1 MEQQRI
7 LTIINDLGN
16 RIILLV
22 PLILC
27 LMSANLEASQF
38 NYVFPPN
45 ISLRFADDAT
55 TEQNRLKLSATIE
68 SLLGNLT
75 NLEIFFDSSKDLK
88 IMSNT
93 RTLKNL
99 APENLRKVKILAI
112 KTGATPDELGTWIK
126 MGVRYL
132 PDYPQILEAVN
143 NTSQYPD
150 RFERQKLLDILA
162 KNSVSGARHLEVTRY
177 FPQKAGN

>member
-1 MEQQRI
+1 MKQLQ
-7 LTIINDLGN
+7 LFAIIKEWGSRL
-16 RIILLV
+16 ILLV
-22 PLILC
+22 PLMLC

-45 ISLRFADDAT
+45 ISLRFADEAT
-55 TEQNRLKLSATIE
+55 AEANRLKLSVTIE
-68 SLLGNLT
+68 SLLGTLN

-99 APENLRKVKILAI
+99 APKTLRKVKILAV
-112 KTGATPDELGTWIK
+112 KTGAMPDELGSWVK

-150 RFERQKLLDILA
+150 RFERQKLLDTLA
-162 KNSVSGARHLEVTRY
+162 KNSTSGVRHLEVTRY